1 VFAELTGPAVSTK
14 TGHGG
19 RKLEGNA
26 IRFVILCISQRRTMD
41 AFALKWHARGGVG
54 NRAKRPTL
62 QMAVSGVEWSAVRRP
77 NGVHVAG
84 WAWRVS

>member
-1 VFAELTGPAVSTK
+1 
-14 TGHGG
+14 
-19 RKLEGNA
+19 
-26 IRFVILCISQRRTMD
+26 MD